1 MPRYY
6 KTGCPSPQKSDPW
19 SLREVNDDVPDQIL
33 GFDSWSLY
41 ATTND
46 AGASDVDSPDVKKKP
61 WQVSYGG
68 KKTAGIRV
76 NTKAEGP
83 EASIRFYS

>member
-1 MPRYY
+1 M
-6 KTGCPSPQKSDPW
+6 DA
-19 SLREVNDDVPDQIL
+19 SLRYNNQLLESTKIWEVNDDVPDQIL

-61 WQVSYGG
+61 WQVSCGG
-68 KKTAGIRV
+68 KKTAGIKV